1 MTTVSRLSEL
11 AIERTITAVDPLGT
25 PPSTPLNVTIAARNL
40 GYLVQ
45 WSKVDGATGYNII
58 VSSTGDM
65 SNPDRQIQ
73 VSGENT
79 LEYFVNT
86 GNTAVTNYIS
96 VQSVKGWAYS
106 DYSDPQSVTTVE
118 SAANSNF
125 PANATFDAETTIA
138 TTTLTTTGGTLFVIG
153 NGSFRQNGGDR
164 TLVFKLKEDGVILR
178 TIVGVCRDST
188 DRGYGY
194 TIFDFSTPAAG
205 SHTYTLT
212 AENSSSADVC
222 NAESIGLCAMEIP
235 LLVMTAAS
243 TPPSVPSTPA
253 TDTTVPKGSEG
264 TYVT

>member
-1 MTTVSRLSEL
+1 MTTVSRLAEL

-25 PPSTPLNVTIAARNL
+25 PPSTPLNVTLEARNL

-45 WSKVDGATGYNII
+45 WSEVDGATGYNII

-73 VSGENT
+73 VSGQST
-79 LEYFVNT
+79 LEYFVNV
-86 GNTAVTNYIS
+86 GNTAVTNYVS

-106 DYSDPQSVTTVE
+106 DYSEPQSVTTAE

-125 PANATFDAETTIA
+125 PVNATFSTETTIA
-138 TTTLTTTGGTLFVIG
+138 TTTLTATGGTLFVIG
-153 NGSFRQNGGDR
+153 SGSFRQNGGDR
-164 TLVFKLKEDGVILR
+164 TLAFRLKEDGVTIR
-178 TIVGVCRDST
+178 TIIGVCRDSS

-212 AENSSSADVC
+212 AENTSSADVC

-235 LLVMTAAS
+235 LLVMAEAS
-243 TPPSVPSTPA
+243 TPPSVTTTPA
-253 TDTTVPKGSEG
+253 TEETVPTGSEG
-264 TYVT
+264 SYIT